1 MLQVWGEGRLARH
14 FDHPPGVSW
23 PRTRTT
29 HPCADKCARRTQSDS
44 FPAVHSVI
52 FAGIDEQI
60 KQAGMLM
67 LSVSP
72 VVFTKPR
79 TSFRNLELHGVKDDG
94 LIALAHDQRH
104 HAPGIAQFRHRS
116 ASHLRNKGIAHAP
129 ARASAF
135 RGDSSEERKAK
146 CFGSIFS
153 NSSARASVASLI
165 CCSLCRAV
173 IKKRKRAWCSS
184 TAG

>member
-1 MLQVWGEGRLARH
+1 
-14 FDHPPGVSW
+14 
-23 PRTRTT
+23 
-29 HPCADKCARRTQSDS
+29 
-44 FPAVHSVI
+44 
-52 FAGIDEQI
+52 
-60 KQAGMLM
+60 MLM

-72 VVFTKPR
+72 VVFPKPR
-79 TSFRNLELHGVKDDG
+79 TSFRNLEELHGVKDDG
-94 LIALAHDQRH
+94 LIALVDDQRH